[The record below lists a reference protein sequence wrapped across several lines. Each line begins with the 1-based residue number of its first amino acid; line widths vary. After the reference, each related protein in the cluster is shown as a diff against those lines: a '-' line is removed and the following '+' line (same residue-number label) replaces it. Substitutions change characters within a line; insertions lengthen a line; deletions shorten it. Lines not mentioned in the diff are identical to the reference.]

1 MQNGG
6 IEKYMNHRITR
17 RRTASAPRS
26 RIAVML
32 MLVLL
37 SGAVALLTLFLRQAA
52 LSVHSAPASNGQAAQ
67 TMQASQA
74 SQASCSQQ
82 SAYRYYTLK
91 QASGFVL
98 ARAER
103 GSLGQPVSLP
113 QTVASFGND
122 FGQSES
128 DLVFRMQL
136 SPDGC
141 FLAIAATEDHGDL
154 AWVYDIQ
161 HGRLSPVPANVMGDF
176 LNWLPGG
183 TGGTGGTGHSFL
195 YRPMLPLGPDAPRVN
210 NSWNPGLWIVNAAT
224 GAFTNLDIHVPS
236 AMLVDAAAS
245 PDGSRIVYST
255 SLGLGMGSDVWMMRN
270 DGSQI
275 THLFSLPG
283 GARSIAGLFA
293 WSPDGSQIAYERL
306 SDSPVP
312 FLPAGLW
319 VMSSS
324 GAHSRYLAEADGGH
338 GYALAWSPDGTRV
351 AYIARTNDSDR
362 AADYAAQSLQS
373 AIAVVDVQSGA
384 SQMIATTAVTGM
396 QLNLNPEWVMNA
408 TAGTGSALLLF
419 TASNPF
425 NLVLGGSP
433 RYWSARI
440 STTTR
445 AQTQSLLEPLT
456 SVLSHVV
463 AMGE

>member
-6 IEKYMNHRITR
+6 IENDMNYRITR
-17 RRTASAPRS
+17 RRAPSVPRS
-26 RIAVML
+26 RFAVML
-32 MLVLL
+32 LLVLL
-37 SGAVALLTLFLRQAA
+37 SVAVVLLTLFLRQAIQSA
-52 LSVHSAPASNGQAAQ
+52 YSAPASNEPTVQAI
-67 TMQASQA
+67 
-74 SQASCSQQ
+74 QASCGQS

-103 GSLGQPVSLP
+103 GSLGQPIRLP

-122 FGQSES
+122 FGQAES
-128 DLVFRMQL
+128 DQVFRMQL

-141 FLAIAATEDHGDL
+141 YLAIAATEDHGDL

-161 HGRLSPVPANVMGDF
+161 RGTLSPAPANVMGDF
-176 LNWLPGG
+176 LNWLP
-183 TGGTGGTGHSFL
+183 GGTGHSFL

-210 NSWNPGLWIVNAAT
+210 NAWNPGLWIVNAAT
-224 GAFTNLDIHVPS
+224 GAFTNLDIGAPS
-236 AMLVDAAAS
+236 AMLVDAAPS

-255 SLGLGMGSDVWMMRN
+255 SLGLGMGSDVWMMRG
-270 DGSQI
+270 DGSQV
-275 THLFSLPG
+275 THLFRLPG
-283 GARSIAGLFA
+283 GAQSIAGLFA

-324 GAHSRYLAEADGGH
+324 GTHSRYLAETDGGH
-338 GYALAWSPDGTRV
+338 GYSLAWSPDSARI
-351 AYIARTNDSDR
+351 AYIVRTNDSDR
-362 AADYAAQSLQS
+362 AADYSAQALQS
-373 AIAVVDVQSGA
+373 AIAVVDVRSGA
-384 SQMIATTAVTGM
+384 SALVATAASTGM
-396 QLNLNPEWVMNA
+396 QLNLNPEWMTNA
-408 TAGTGSALLLF
+408 TNAPGSTRLLF

-433 RYWSARI
+433 RYWSAQVAEI
-440 STTTR
+440 PASR
-445 AQTQSLLEPLT
+445 AQSQSLPEPLT
-456 SVLSHVV
+456 PALSHVV
-463 AMGE
+463 AVGE